1 MKKLHLM
8 IIDSFLLTIVL
19 TTISKYNKTFI
30 KSSLKKYNEYKYLS
44 NTLNINNNFNS
55 FLINGKIPFYF
66 NDIEL
71 RRE

>member
-8 IIDSFLLTIVL
+8 IIDSFPLTIVL
-19 TTISKYNKTFI
+19 TKISKYNKKFI

-66 NDIEL
+66 NDI
-71 RRE
+71 